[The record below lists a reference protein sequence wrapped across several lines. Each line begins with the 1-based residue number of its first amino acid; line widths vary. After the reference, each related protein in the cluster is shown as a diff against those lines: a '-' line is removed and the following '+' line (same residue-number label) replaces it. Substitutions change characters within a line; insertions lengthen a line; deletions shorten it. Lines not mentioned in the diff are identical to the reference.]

1 MKPTSV
7 RWLVL
12 VALVTAGLT
21 WLVVAIA
28 YGALPQVP
36 TYAPISLVFLAVAEG
51 VSAASIRARL
61 AGRPGTRPI
70 ERMAVARLAALAKA
84 SGLAGALMAGG
95 YGGLLAYSLQHVDR
109 RVASHDAVS
118 SGFGVAAAALLVV
131 AALLLERACTRPDVP
146 PGDDNRPPREWDP
159 LRDLHGGDGRPP
171 AAS

>member
-1 MKPTSV
+1 MKPTTI
-7 RWLVL
+7 RWLLV
-12 VALVTAGLT
+12 VALITAGLV

-28 YGALPQVP
+28 YGQLPQVP
-36 TYAPISLVFLAVAEG
+36 TYAPVSLVFLAVAEG

-70 ERMAVARLAALAKA
+70 EPLAVARLAALAKA

-95 YGGLLAYSLQHVDR
+95 YAGMLAYSLQHVDR
-109 RVASHDAVS
+109 RVSAQDAVA

-131 AALLLERACTRPDVP
+131 AALLLERACRHRDVP

-159 LRDLHGGDGRPP
+159 LRDLHGGDGLPP
-171 AAS
+171 TP